1 MVQAAP
7 KHGVMPGSDILRHM
21 IMDSVRMNVAQF
33 KSFNKPVVIASD
45 GRASW
50 RKDIF
55 KYYKFKR
62 PEERAKLAPNVDWK
76 VIYELITEIVDDFEK
91 NFPFVCVR
99 NNRAE
104 GDDIVGAL
112 VKHYHAQNQFD
123 GIMIISGDK
132 DFKQLHYDSRIR
144 QYSPVLKDYVKSE
157 GAEIERKKIIL
168 SGDRLD
174 GVPNVLSPD
183 NSFADKIRQRKLMP
197 KIKAELMA
205 YASPDDIREAVI
217 KRNYYRNMVLTDL
230 NMTPKDI
237 RADIIE
243 QFETKR
249 NKLPPT
255 MKVFNYLVSK
265 QLVEL
270 SSKAGDFII

>member
-1 MVQAAP
+1 LIIFDLNQIAVASVMVQAAP

-76 VIYELITEIVDDFEK
+76 VIY
-91 NFPFVCVR
+91 
-99 NNRAE
+99 
-104 GDDIVGAL
+104 VGAL